1 MFYNKENKKDK
12 RYTQMTEIIVTCD
25 ICYKNVDHH

>member
-1 MFYNKENKKDK
+1 MFYNKKNKKGK
-12 RYTQMTEIIVTCD
+12 RYTQMTKIIITRD